1 MTDHDLKQ
9 AILSLLRSRRAG
21 ATICPSEV
29 ARAAGQDDWRG
40 LIPAVREAAAA
51 LASEG
56 LIEITQN
63 GEVVSPG
70 PPPDGPVRLRL
81 LSPHLTGG
89 S

>member
-9 AILSLLRSRRAG
+9 AILSQLRSRRAG

-29 ARAAGQDDWRG
+29 ARAVGQDDWRA
-40 LIPAVREAAAA
+40 LVPAVREAAAT
-51 LASEG
+51 LAAEG
-56 LIEITQN
+56 LIEITSN
-63 GEVVSPG
+63 GDVLSPG

-81 LSPHLTGG
+81 LSPHLPAG